1 MTNGAS
7 GHSYC
12 MDPIRTCIFTDS
24 KSCVDLS
31 YDPVSFKKTKH
42 ILRAAVGLR
51 DYVARQV
58 YVMVHITGRINM
70 ADILTKA
77 QAVSVFSELMGAYR
91 LHTSAPSDKVADDGQ
106 EGVSRPNPSE

>member
-1 MTNGAS
+1 MARLAQHARMRDLCGRAS
-7 GHSYC
+7 A
-12 MDPIRTCIFTDS
+12 R
-24 KSCVDLS
+24 VLS
-31 YDPVSFKKTKH
+31 S
-42 ILRAAVGLR
+42 AWAV
-51 DYVARQV
+51 A